1 MIRRIIIAALALM
14 CIVPYTAK
22 AYINLNERMYI
33 SFLRYE
39 KR

>member
-1 MIRRIIIAALALM
+1 MIKRIIIVALALM
-14 CIVPYTAK
+14 CIMPYTAK